1 VSTFDTLPAGGSDAS
16 PAADPD
22 TQRRRNMTAG
32 WARLLLLA
40 NLLAQIALLAG
51 ALWCIAFPSRRIYP
65 MTGPNGWYYLM
76 WTLFGFIFV
85 SNLAFVVLDWNTGL
99 WPSGLRFW
107 LALPVAFLGAAL
119 VTWGMVTLG
128 AKKTSGLADDLV
140 ARGPYLV
147 TRNPQYVGDF
157 LLFLGIALF
166 ANSEVVAVT
175 HLLTALV
182 LLVAPLAEEPWLE
195 EQYGEAY
202 VEYRRTAPRYL

>member
-1 VSTFDTLPAGGSDAS
+1 MNAE
-16 PAADPD
+16 
-22 TQRRRNMTAG
+22 
-32 WARLLLLA
+32 WAQALLYA
-40 NLLAQIALLAG
+40 NLLSHIALLAG
-51 ALWCIAFPSRRIYP
+51 AFWCIAFPARRLYP
-65 MTGPNGWYYLM
+65 MTSPNVWYYGM
-76 WTLFGFIFV
+76 WALFGLVFF
-85 SNLAFVVLDWNTGL
+85 SNPVFVVIDWNSGP
-99 WPSGLRFW
+99 WPSTLRFW

-119 VTWGMVTLG
+119 VSWGMVTLG
-128 AKKTSGLADDLV
+128 AKRTSGLPEELV

-157 LLFLGIALF
+157 FLFLGVAIF

-202 VEYRRTAPRYL
+202 VAYSQGVPRYL